1 MRLHIKD
8 LINKHKNVPCVVV
21 GSGPSMADFDYK
33 NFKGIVITVG
43 TSIYRLPPSAKN
55 KIDYLVSCN
64 NEFPLIEISS
74 HLNLLNKNKKMTWL
88 MSDTAC
94 YNTLWDYNE
103 SIFDKLKIN
112 YFTYDAV
119 HFNLKP
125 CKENRKCCN
134 FLKIYPERKS
144 LQEQVGKFFNI
155 PYKLGKGSTVAEL
168 GLAFALMFGCKTIFL
183 QGIDIPTYQSS
194 VKQLGINNKVKSK
207 VGITLLYPTLKNI
220 KGDILEKETN
230 KILRKKYFFYYV
242 KNLNF
247 KPYLQS
253 LKERIQRLIFSTT
266 PFGLNIKNT
275 FNIFN
280 WLGKIAVKNKSK
292 VYVLSK
298 NSNLLKL
305 INFHPI
311 DLDELKVKYKK
322 YFTNS

>member
-1 MRLHIKD
+1 MRLNIKD
-8 LINKHKNVPCVVV
+8 LINKHKNAPCVVV
-21 GSGPSMADFDYK
+21 GSGPSMSNFDYK
-33 NFKGIVITVG
+33 NFKGVIIAVG
-43 TSIYRLPPSAKN
+43 TSIYRFPSKIAN

-64 NEFPLIEISS
+64 NEFPVMEINS
-74 HLNLLNKNKKMTWL
+74 HLKLLNKNKKMTWL
-88 MSDTAC
+88 MSDAAC

-103 SIFDKLKIN
+103 TTFEKLKIN
-112 YFTYDAV
+112 YFTYDAI
-119 HFNLKP
+119 HFGLKP
-125 CKENRKCCN
+125 CKERRKCCD
-134 FLKIYPERKS
+134 FLKIYPKRKT
-144 LQEQVGKFFNI
+144 LQEQVGKLFNI

-168 GLAFALMFGCKTIFL
+168 GLAFALLFGCKTIFL
-183 QGIDIPTYQSS
+183 QGIDMPTYQSS
-194 VKQLGINNKVKSK
+194 LKQLGFENNVKSK
-207 VGITLLYPTLKNI
+207 VGFTSLYPTLKNI

-253 LKERIQRLIFSTT
+253 LKEKIQRLIFNTT

-292 VYVLSK
+292 IYVLSK

-311 DLDELKVKYKK
+311 DLHELKVKYKK